1 MPTTAARANP
11 HHPRRSNVG
20 SVSEHEEPDSGQPS
34 FSQRQLRNPYARLRP
49 VDGPSDDNAVLPDS
63 LGPFR
68 ITGVLGEGGSAT
80 VYAAVRDATYV
91 ALKVPHATDSL
102 TPKEQR
108 RFLQEAEM
116 LARVHHPAIIEV
128 LDAGTLPDGRPFVAM
143 PRHDGETL
151 ADRIERG
158 PMDRQHALGL
168 FHELADAVAVLHDEG
183 LLHRD
188 LKPENILLVDAGQHV
203 RLLDFGIAK
212 DVAAPASTTTQ
223 AGMTRGTPAVMA
235 PERFFGSP
243 ASVGTDVYELAVVL
257 YMMLVGRLPWP
268 DSDAAARLAPA
279 LPADLGVSLPSSL
292 SDAMMLAL
300 STRPEVRPASVREFA
315 ARIREAALSTEL
327 APSRVTADV
336 PCTASPKVPATS
348 GSVQVLDMP
357 RSSAKSRPWVVLG
370 ATALGVSMVAMI
382 AVVIGIRG
390 FGDASD
396 PAPSLVES
404 PVLATSP
411 VLSAEE
417 GVEQA
422 EPMRSS
428 TPPPAQSAP
437 VVEEV
442 TRPDPL
448 VDAKTAPRHKPP
460 AAAPTASETT
470 ERPPPAS
477 VSTGKPRGAS
487 CTRSSE
493 CASMLCAAE
502 ACQ

>member
-1 MPTTAARANP
+1 
-11 HHPRRSNVG
+11 
-20 SVSEHEEPDSGQPS
+20 
-34 FSQRQLRNPYARLRP
+34 
-49 VDGPSDDNAVLPDS
+49 VDGPSDDRVLPDC

-80 VYAAVRDATYV
+80 VYAAHRDATSL

-151 ADRIERG
+151 ADRLERG
-158 PMDRQHALGL
+158 PLDRDHALGL
-168 FHELADAVAVLHDEG
+168 FDELADAVAVLHDEG

-188 LKPENILLVDAGQHV
+188 LKPENILLVDAERHV
-203 RLLDFGIAK
+203 KLLDFGIAK

-243 ASVGTDVYELAVVL
+243 ASIGTDVYELAVVL
-257 YMMLVGRLPWP
+257 YVMLVGRLPWP

-279 LPADLGVSLPSSL
+279 LPADLGVALPSKL
-292 SDAMMLAL
+292 SDAMMQSL

-315 ARIREAALSTEL
+315 ARIREAALSTEM
-327 APSRVTADV
+327 APSRVTANV
-336 PCTASPKVPATS
+336 PCTAESKVPATS

-357 RSSAKSRPWVVLG
+357 RSSTQPLPWRLLG
-370 ATALGVSMVAMI
+370 ATALGMLTVATT
-382 AVVIGIRG
+382 VTVIGIG
-390 FGDASD
+390 WFGD
-396 PAPSLVES
+396 PVLVES

-411 VLSAEE
+411 VLSEE
-417 GVEQA
+417 ALEPA
-422 EPMRSS
+422 EPALSAN
-428 TPPPAQSAP
+428 PPLAVSAPSAP
-437 VVEEV
+437 VPEDV
-442 TRPDPL
+442 TRPAPSGD
-448 VDAKTAPRHKPP
+448 VKTAPARSKPSV
-460 AAAPTASETT
+460 AAPTASATT
-470 ERPPPAS
+470 ESPPRPAS
-477 VSTGKPRGAS
+477 VREGKPKGAS

>member
-1 MPTTAARANP
+1 M
-11 HHPRRSNVG
+11 
-20 SVSEHEEPDSGQPS
+20 
-34 FSQRQLRNPYARLRP
+34 
-49 VDGPSDDNAVLPDS
+49 DGPSDDRVLPDS
-63 LGPFR
+63 LGPFS

-80 VYAAVRDATYV
+80 VYAAVRDATSV

-151 ADRIERG
+151 ADRLERG

-188 LKPENILLVDAGQHV
+188 LKPENILLVDAERHV
-203 RLLDFGIAK
+203 KLLDFGIAK

-243 ASVGTDVYELAVVL
+243 ASIGTDIYELAVVL
-257 YMMLVGRLPWP
+257 YVMLVGRLPWP

-279 LPADLGVSLPSSL
+279 LPADLGVTLPSSL
-292 SDAMMLAL
+292 SDAMMQSL

-336 PCTASPKVPATS
+336 PCTANPKVPATS
-348 GSVQVLDMP
+348 GSVQVLDVP
-357 RSSAKSRPWVVLG
+357 RSSTKPRPWLLLG
-370 ATALGVSMVAMI
+370 ATALGVSIVAMI
-382 AVVIGIRG
+382 ATVIGMWW
-390 FGDASD
+390 FGD
-396 PAPSLVES
+396 PVQTLVES
-404 PVLATSP
+404 PVLAASP

-417 GVEQA
+417 ALEQA
-422 EPMRSS
+422 EP
-428 TPPPAQSAP
+428 AQSAHVSP
-437 VVEEV
+437 VPAPESV
-442 TRPDPL
+442 TKPAPL
-448 VDAKTAPRHKPP
+448 VDAKTAPAPRNKAPSAP
-460 AAAPTASETT
+460 ATASATT
-470 ERPPPAS
+470 ERPPAAS
-477 VSTGKPRGAS
+477 GSTGKPKGAS

>member
-1 MPTTAARANP
+1 M
-11 HHPRRSNVG
+11 
-20 SVSEHEEPDSGQPS
+20 
-34 FSQRQLRNPYARLRP
+34 
-49 VDGPSDDNAVLPDS
+49 DGPSDNAALPDS

-80 VYAAVRDATYV
+80 VYAAVRDATSL

-151 ADRIERG
+151 ADRLERG

-168 FHELADAVAVLHDEG
+168 FDELADAVAVLHDEG

-188 LKPENILLVDAGQHV
+188 LKPENILLVDTEQHV
-203 RLLDFGIAK
+203 KLLDFGIAK

-243 ASVGTDVYELAVVL
+243 ASIGTDIYELAVVL
-257 YMMLVGRLPWP
+257 YVMLVGRLPWP

-279 LPADLGVSLPSSL
+279 LPADLGVTLPSKL
-292 SDAMMLAL
+292 SDAMMQSL

-348 GSVQVLDMP
+348 GSVQVLDVP
-357 RSSAKSRPWVVLG
+357 GSSKRPRPWVRMG
-370 ATALGVSMVAMI
+370 AAALGVSMVAMI
-382 AVVIGIRG
+382 AMVIGIRW

-396 PAPSLVES
+396 PAPSLGES
-404 PVLATSP
+404 PV

-417 GVEQA
+417 ALEQA
-422 EPMRSS
+422 EPARSA
-428 TPPPAQSAP
+428 TPPPARSAP
-437 VVEEV
+437 VPEEV

-448 VDAKTAPRHKPP
+448 VEAKTAPRGKAP
-460 AAAPTASETT
+460 AAAPTASATT
-470 ERPPPAS
+470 ETPRPAS
-477 VSTGKPRGAS
+477 VSTGKPKGAS